1 MTKTIITHGGAF
13 HTDEIFAVATLMLH
27 LKNEEVTVLRT
38 RDEALF
44 PRADYVVDVGGVLN
58 PEEGRFDHH
67 QQGGAGSH
75 SNSIPYASFGLV
87 WREYGIKLCGG
98 NENVAK
104 NIETKLVSSVDAFD
118 NGVSIST
125 NLHKDIYPYS
135 IGQFFGSFLP
145 SFNGNKEDYDTA
157 FNTCVNIA
165 KELLEREISKALER
179 VTLER
184 IVEDIYQKTEDKR
197 VIILDKKY
205 PWESAL
211 MKFPEPL
218 FAVYPNAENNN
229 WNAKAV
235 PADNNILFSVRK
247 QFPETWAGKRGEALV
262 AVTEVADAVFCHNA
276 RFIVVAESKEGILEL
291 VRQALE
297 DRKKE

>member
-13 HTDEIFAVATLMLH
+13 HTDEIFAVAALTLH

-44 PRADYVVDVGGVLN
+44 PKADYIVDVGGVLN

-75 SNSIPYASFGLV
+75 INGIPYASFGLV
-87 WREYGIKLCGG
+87 WREYGIELCGG

-104 NIETKLVSSVDAFD
+104 NLETKLVSSVDAFD

-145 SFNGNKEDYDTA
+145 SFNGNKEDYDIA

-165 KELLEREISKALER
+165 KDLLKREISKALER

-218 FAVYPNAENNN
+218 YVVYSNTENNN

-235 PADNNILFSVRK
+235 PADGDTLFNVRK
-247 QFPETWAGKRGEALV
+247 KFPASWAGKRGEALV
-262 AVTEVADAVFCHNA
+262 AETGLADAIFCHNA
-276 RFIVVAESKEGILEL
+276 RFIAVAESKEGILEL
-291 VRQALE
+291 VRQAL
-297 DRKKE
+297 DQ

>member
-13 HTDEIFAVATLMLH
+13 HTDEIFAVATLILH
-27 LKNEEVTVLRT
+27 LKNEEVSVVRT

-44 PRADYVVDVGGVLN
+44 PTADYIVDVGGALN
-58 PEEGRFDHH
+58 PKEGKFDHH
-67 QQGGAGSH
+67 QQGGAGAH
-75 SNSIPYASFGLV
+75 ANSIPYASFGLV
-87 WREYGIKLCGG
+87 WKEFGVELCEG

-104 NIETKLVSSVDAFD
+104 SIETRLVSAVDAFD
-118 NGVSIST
+118 NGISIST

-145 SFNGNKEDYDTA
+145 SFNGNKEDYDKA

-165 KELLEREISKALER
+165 KELLVREIAKALER

-184 IVEDIYQKTEDKR
+184 VVEGIYHKSEDKR
-197 VIILDKKY
+197 VIVLDKKY
-205 PWESAL
+205 PWESTL

-218 FAVYPNAENNN
+218 YAVYSNAENNN

-235 PADNNILFSVRK
+235 PSDSDTLFSVRK
-247 QFPETWAGKRGEALV
+247 KFPESWAGKRGEDLV
-262 AVTEVADAVFCHNA
+262 NETGVGDAVFCHNA
-276 RFIVVAESKEGILEL
+276 RFIAVAQSKEGILEL
-291 VRQALE
+291 VKLALSE
-297 DRKKE
+297 AD